1 MIIFSFLK
9 IFLIEKKL
17 DSSSVINQDNIIIS
31 PKEQDPINEI
41 EKRSFSASKNQAELL
56 SNNIS
61 KARTKYTTKMASVH
75 SLNVVIHKKFGFLK
89 DSLNQ
94 YFEK

>member
-1 MIIFSFLK
+1 MFSILT
-9 IFLIEKKL
+9 IFLIEKKP
-17 DSSSVINQDNIIIS
+17 DSSSVVNQENIIIS
-31 PKEQDPINEI
+31 PKEQDPINEV
-41 EKRSFSASKNQAELL
+41 EKRSYSDSKNQAELL

-61 KARTKYTTKMASVH
+61 KARTKYTTKMAYVH
-75 SLNVVIHKKFGFLK
+75 SLNVVINKKFGSLK